1 MPVSPPS
8 GSTTAVRILGADPWM
23 RFDLWATRA
32 WESAEAA
39 AALAAANGAPVN
51 PDDDLDHRIVTLFH
65 SAAVAK
71 GFAEMVNPLLA
82 ITDIGCD
89 DGSSTAKRMNTVPD
103 MVADI
108 ED

>member
-1 MPVSPPS
+1 MPVPSPS
-8 GSTTAVRILGADPWM
+8 GSNAAVRVLGADPWM

-71 GFAEMVNPLLA
+71 GFAEMVNPLIA
-82 ITDIGCD
+82 VTDIGCD
-89 DGSSTAKRMNTVPD
+89 DDSHTAKRTNIVPD
-103 MVADI
+103 MAADI